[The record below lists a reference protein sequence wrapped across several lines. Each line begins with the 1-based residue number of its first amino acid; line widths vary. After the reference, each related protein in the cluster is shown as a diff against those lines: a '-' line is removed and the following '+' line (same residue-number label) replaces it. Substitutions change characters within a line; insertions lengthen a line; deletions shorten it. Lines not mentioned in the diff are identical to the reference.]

1 MVYSLNECK
10 VQTGNSYTTS
20 CQYFLGLP
28 NPQSLSVCHGHCP
41 FFFLSIAFGE
51 LYVNFEVTT
60 SLQKSSKWKRSKH
73 CKLSQVHWI
82 SSGSR
87 LWAENFG
94 QQLSWDVCHKIELPI
109 TWFLLC
115 RHSTT
120 LKHHA
125 WLWMLCAISMVT
137 GYFSCGFTAMCN
149 SVSRGIT
156 VQYTQ
161 NLKKLHFWRDSFLNL
176 NLKYWKSRRST
187 HYSKYNSVI

>member
-1 MVYSLNECK
+1 MNECK

-28 NPQSLSVCHGHCP
+28 NPQSLSVCHEHCP

-73 CKLSQVHWI
+73 CKLSQLHWI

-94 QQLSWDVCHKIELPI
+94 QQLTVMRCMSQNRVTYNLIFTLQTFNYFEASCLVMDA
-109 TWFLLC
+109 LC
-115 RHSTT
+115 NFHGNQDISRVA
-120 LKHHA
+120 LQ
-125 WLWMLCAISMVT
+125 LCAIL
-137 GYFSCGFTAMCN
+137 YPE
-149 SVSRGIT
+149 VSP
-156 VQYTQ
+156 Y
-161 NLKKLHFWRDSFLNL
+161 
-176 NLKYWKSRRST
+176 ST
-187 HYSKYNSVI
+187 HKT

>member
-115 RHSTT
+115 RHSTA

-125 WLWMLCAISMVT
+125 WLWMLCAISMVIRIFLVWL
-137 GYFSCGFTAMCN
+137 YSYVQFCIQRYHC
-149 SVSRGIT
+149 T
-156 VQYTQ
+156 VHTKPKKIAFLERFFPQFESQ
-161 NLKKLHFWRDSFLNL
+161 ILEKQEKHSLLK
-176 NLKYWKSRRST
+176 
-187 HYSKYNSVI
+187 I